1 MHDNP
6 PEEAPQPIFFFSRL
20 LPTRRGFVYLI
31 SFSPLEA
38 EKLLSTHIDIAI
50 RLILPPLILL
60 VLLLVLLYY

>member
-1 MHDNP
+1 MTTPQRRHHNP
-6 PEEAPQPIFFFSRL
+6 FFFFRDFSQRGG
-20 LPTRRGFVYLI
+20 GFVYLI